1 MSDLKEYP
9 DCSLFVPKR
18 IAEIRLCG
26 GAMVFDIDET
36 MNFVMPT
43 EEQRKNL
50 KEMLCIEV
58 IPLEEDCK

>member
-9 DCSLFVPKR
+9 DCCLFVPKR

-58 IPLEEDCK
+58 IPLEEDYK